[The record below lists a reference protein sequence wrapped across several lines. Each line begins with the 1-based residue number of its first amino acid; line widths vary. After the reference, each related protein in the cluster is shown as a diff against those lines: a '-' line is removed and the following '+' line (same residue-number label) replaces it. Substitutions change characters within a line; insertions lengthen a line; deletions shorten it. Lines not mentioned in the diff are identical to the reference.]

1 MSFKNNIKKAIR
13 EIMRYMPI
21 KEKINIPV
29 MHGELLKGRTALI
42 TGGSGGIGLEI
53 AKLFA
58 LNEANVIIVGRDIS
72 KLEKSKKEIMS
83 LNKNAFIDFEQLDI
97 SKVNELEKNLNSILK
112 KINMPIDIL
121 VNNAGVLCMKDF
133 WNMDERE
140 FDKVINTD
148 LKGTY
153 FLTQIYSKYLIKNK
167 IKGNILNISS
177 SSSIRPAITPY
188 HLAKNSLNAFTKGLA
203 KELIKYGIVVNG
215 IAPGPTA
222 TDMLLE
228 GDENINRPSS
238 PNGRYATPEEIANI
252 SVILVSNIS
261 NNIIGETVFVTGGCA
276 TLTYDDWN

>member
-1 MSFKNNIKKAIR
+1 
-13 EIMRYMPI
+13 
-21 KEKINIPV
+21 
-29 MHGELLKGRTALI
+29 
-42 TGGSGGIGLEI
+42 
-53 AKLFA
+53 
-58 LNEANVIIVGRDIS
+58 
-72 KLEKSKKEIMS
+72 
-83 LNKNAFIDFEQLDI
+83 
-97 SKVNELEKNLNSILK
+97 
-112 KINMPIDIL
+112 
-121 VNNAGVLCMKDF
+121 
-133 WNMDERE
+133 MDERE